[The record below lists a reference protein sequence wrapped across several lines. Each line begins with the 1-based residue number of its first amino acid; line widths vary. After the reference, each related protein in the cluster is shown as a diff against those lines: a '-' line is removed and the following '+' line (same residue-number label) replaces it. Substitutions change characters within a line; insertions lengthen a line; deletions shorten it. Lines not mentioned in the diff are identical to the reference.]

1 MFEEP
6 LEHTI
11 AMKNVPA
18 IFGPPY
24 LIPFFEFVET
34 NGTLCAAIFF
44 FSIAIAFPPF
54 KLVLQLKFL

>member
-1 MFEEP
+1 
-6 LEHTI
+6 
-11 AMKNVPA
+11 MKNVPA

-44 FSIAIAFPPF
+44 FIIAIAFPPF